1 VGGGIIGLSLAL
13 ELRQRGAGVLVV
25 ERGECGREASYAAG
39 GMLADCTL
47 ETPAILQP
55 LAMASARMYPGFVQ
69 DLEADSGKKVDLRDY
84 GTILFLASEPNLHND
99 AFAAAHALPAP
110 LAQLEPALASIDR
123 RACYLEERSVDPRA
137 ATSAVLA
144 AARRH
149 GVDISSGEEVIA
161 VNVSDGCVSGVTTR
175 KTSFPA
181 PKVVNCAGAWS
192 GQIAPYAVPTRPVKG
207 QMLCL
212 LSPRRELLKHVVRTP
227 EVYLIP
233 RSDGRIVVGSTL
245 EEAGFNKRTDVST
258 IQRLRSAAVAII
270 PELQNGKILEDWAG
284 LRPATP
290 DSLPI
295 LGATST
301 PGYYIATGH
310 FRDGILLAPITA
322 QIMADVI
329 AAKKPEYDIA
339 AFSPLRFSPAV

>member
-1 VGGGIIGLSLAL
+1 MKTWDVIVVGGGIIGLSLAL

-161 VNVSDGCVSGVTTR
+161 VNVSDSCVS
-175 KTSFPA
+175 
-181 PKVVNCAGAWS
+181 
-192 GQIAPYAVPTRPVKG
+192 
-207 QMLCL
+207 
-212 LSPRRELLKHVVRTP
+212 
-227 EVYLIP
+227 
-233 RSDGRIVVGSTL
+233 
-245 EEAGFNKRTDVST
+245 
-258 IQRLRSAAVAII
+258 
-270 PELQNGKILEDWAG
+270 
-284 LRPATP
+284 
-290 DSLPI
+290 
-295 LGATST
+295 
-301 PGYYIATGH
+301 
-310 FRDGILLAPITA
+310 
-322 QIMADVI
+322 
-329 AAKKPEYDIA
+329 
-339 AFSPLRFSPAV
+339 